1 MKVIID
7 FEKSSNTEINREFAK
22 IYEIV
27 FKHCKDV
34 EEYSPE
40 DFYDELEEYKSHVLS
55 WEMKVL
61 IDILLCQTLYQTKEY
76 KNYLSVLVS
85 LKNVK
90 EVKNK
95 FIYDSF

>member
-1 MKVIID
+1 
-7 FEKSSNTEINREFAK
+7 
-22 IYEIV
+22 
-27 FKHCKDV
+27 
-34 EEYSPE
+34 
-40 DFYDELEEYKSHVLS
+40 
-55 WEMKVL
+55 MKVL